1 MKLKKTKYIGP
12 CDSYEFSS
20 YCKPMLYGNP
30 IMKKYDYSRNGALH
44 LSSQGWFN
52 TNDIISS
59 SDEAYGI
66 KNNEK
71 M

>member
-1 MKLKKTKYIGP
+1 MKLKKTKYIGR
-12 CDSYEFSS
+12 CDSYEFLS
-20 YCKPMLYGNP
+20 YCKPMLYGSP
-30 IMKKYDYSRNGALH
+30 ILKKYDYSRNGAIH
-44 LSSQGWFN
+44 LSSQGWFD